1 MSCSLHPAGNGEGRF
16 WLLGVHRAAFP
27 VPSPA
32 SSPASHSHGR
42 LLFRWDIST
51 LPLSWSSPQ
60 GGKLP
65 TSGLLHCHDLP
76 FSLAPCPGHCPS
88 CGAIAWQGL
97 QELCRLRR
105 AKPSPKDQAQVPRPL
120 GNGPAK
126 SQLCDLP
133 AWNLLVTAWE
143 RKEAIKKVLFAL

>member
-16 WLLGVHRAAFP
+16 WLLGVHCAAFP
-27 VPSPA
+27 AP
-32 SSPASHSHGR
+32 SPASHSHGR
-42 LLFRWDIST
+42 LLLRWGIST
-51 LPLSWSSPQ
+51 LSRSSPQ

-76 FSLAPCPGHCPS
+76 FSLALCPGHSPS
-88 CGAIAWQGL
+88 CGAIAWQDL
-97 QELCRLRR
+97 QGLCRLRR

-120 GNGPAK
+120 GNGLAK
-126 SQLCDLP
+126 SQLRDLP